1 MQMDELTAI
10 VDPVSGCVNSHI
22 LERMDLQITKRNS
35 LLAFVFFSFLR
46 RRAIEMS
53 QKTTKK

>member
-35 LLAFVFFSFLR
+35 LLALVFLGYCDTER
-46 RRAIEMS
+46 L
-53 QKTTKK
+53 KYHKK